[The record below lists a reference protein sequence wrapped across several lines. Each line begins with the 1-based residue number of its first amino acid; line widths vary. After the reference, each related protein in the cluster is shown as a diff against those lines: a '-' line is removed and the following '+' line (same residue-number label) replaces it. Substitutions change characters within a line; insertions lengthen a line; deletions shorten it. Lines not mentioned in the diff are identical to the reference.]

1 MAAATEA
8 NRVRDVR
15 FLQTCGQRLGLSDV
29 VTATAAQCYHR
40 VGQTVLAG
48 EVDPVLLGITLL
60 YVAAK
65 CTDNPRDLRDCIT
78 VGVSVAD
85 PESSAPMPIDS
96 RYREVRESV
105 VSAEQLV
112 LRALG
117 FDVVMDVPVRRLL
130 LFFLLSFE
138 RDLPTVTAQGEG
150 GVGAQL
156 KPESFAQLARTCT
169 AIVND
174 VVTTSVCIEHPP
186 EELAAG
192 ILYLGASLNTSFMT
206 IDVVERYVGMLVPS
220 LRDSAVLAK
229 AVDSLLTVY
238 ECPQLKREE
247 LRQ

>member
-1 MAAATEA
+1 
-8 NRVRDVR
+8 
-15 FLQTCGQRLGLSDV
+15 
-29 VTATAAQCYHR
+29 
-40 VGQTVLAG
+40 
-48 EVDPVLLGITLL
+48 
-60 YVAAK
+60 
-65 CTDNPRDLRDCIT
+65 
-78 VGVSVAD
+78 
-85 PESSAPMPIDS
+85 
-96 RYREVRESV
+96 

-150 GVGAQL
+150 GAGAQL

-206 IDVVERYVGMLVPS
+206 IDVVERCDRTTAS
-220 LRDSAVLAK
+220 LCASLCPPHHTHGASHPGCSTRVTWVL
-229 AVDSLLTVY
+229 S
-238 ECPQLKREE
+238 R
-247 LRQ
+247 